1 MEYKIVDGE
10 SYLEEIKKLDR
21 EISYSFVR
29 SSISYEEFAERH
41 EELFRDLLSH
51 GEHKFF
57 AALDEKG
64 NLLGHVWVCL
74 TLDTVDYVKTAYIY
88 DIEVV
93 KKARGLGIGSALLRK
108 AEAWAREKGAKKVVL
123 RVEVDNPAVKWYE
136 ERGYQARALIME
148 KLLDDDFII

>member
-1 MEYKIVDGE
+1 MEYTIVDGE
-10 SYLEEIKKLDR
+10 RYLEEIKKLDR

-29 SSISYEEFAERH
+29 FSISYEDFAKRH
-41 EELFRDLLSH
+41 EELFRELLSH

-64 NLLGHVWVCL
+64 ELLGHVWVCL
-74 TLDTVDYVKTAYIY
+74 TLDTVDYVKIAYIY

-93 KKARGLGIGSALLRK
+93 KKARGLGIGSALLRR

-148 KLLDDDFII
+148 KLLDFKN

>member
-1 MEYKIVDGE
+1 MEYTIVDGE
-10 SYLEEIKKLDR
+10 RYLEEIRKLDR

-29 SSISYEEFAERH
+29 FSIPYEDFAKRH
-41 EELFRDLLSH
+41 EELFRELLSH

-64 NLLGHVWVCL
+64 KLLGHVWVCL
-74 TLDTVDYVKTAYIY
+74 TLDTVDYVKIAYIY
-88 DIEVV
+88 DIEVI
-93 KKARGLGIGSALLRK
+93 KKARGLGIGSALLRR

-148 KLLDDDFII
+148 KLLDVKN